1 MLIKGCE
8 AMRKESINWKLS
20 FVLEGDRPLI
30 SDNCILIDDR
40 YVFVD
45 PLPASLTPEKLFR
58 IERRKRRRRGRSRL
72 EKLRKKPSECRP
84 LRGRSRGRSGKEY
97 PACFVV
103 RTYAFW

>member
-20 FVLEGDRPLI
+20 FVLEGDLLLI

-45 PLPASLTPEKLFR
+45 PLPASLTPEKLLR

-72 EKLRKKPSECRP
+72 ESY
-84 LRGRSRGRSGKEY
+84 GRSHRNAARRAGGPEAAAEKNIRR
-97 PACFVV
+97 AL
-103 RTYAFW
+103 W